1 MEMQQTKVAIIGA
14 GLTGLCCARQL
25 LADGIS
31 CQVFEA
37 DDRVGGRIV
46 TDRQDGFLLDRG
58 FQVFL
63 TSYPEAKEVLSYE
76 ALNLAPFAS
85 GALVHHGGKNR
96 RVVDAWRQPLQAL
109 WSARSPVVPL
119 RDIPRIIGLRHTA
132 LNAERRRA
140 IPANLSTA
148 EYLRQLGFS
157 EGAMQRF
164 FRPFFG
170 GVTLDAELA
179 VPARYFL
186 FLFEMFARGKATL
199 PADGMQAIPEQIA
212 ASLPPGTL
220 QLETTITKLAGNQLE
235 LDCGDRVE
243 AEHVVV
249 ATEASAAARLLG
261 TEFEAPASNS
271 TTTVYYGADRSE
283 LGEPILLLKG
293 DGSGPVNH
301 VCFPSDVQSSYA
313 PQGAALASVSVLGI
327 EESSD
332 LELDHAVRKQLRSW
346 MSDAVDRWQLLR
358 IDRIKRAL
366 PRISDAEGLGFRAV
380 SNTVTLCGDHLLTP
394 SIQGAMVAGRHA
406 AEHARQSITG

>member
-1 MEMQQTKVAIIGA
+1 MKMQQTKVAIIGA
-14 GLTGLCCARQL
+14 GLAGLCCARQL
-25 LADGIS
+25 SADGIS

-63 TSYPEAKEVLSYE
+63 TSYPEAKNILSYE

-96 RVVDAWRQPLQAL
+96 RVVDAWRQPLRAL

-119 RDIPRIIGLRHTA
+119 RDIPRIIGLRRAA
-132 LNAERRRA
+132 LNAESRRT
-140 IPANLSTA
+140 IPANLTAA
-148 EYLRQLGFS
+148 EYLRQRGFS
-157 EGAMQRF
+157 EEAMQRF

-170 GVTLDAELA
+170 GVTLDSELA

-199 PADGMQAIPEQIA
+199 PANGMQAIPEQIA
-212 ASLPPGTL
+212 ATLPPGTL
-220 QLETTITKLAGNQLE
+220 QLESTITKIDGNQLE
-235 LDCGDRVE
+235 RNNGDRIE

-249 ATEASAAARLLG
+249 ATEAFAAARLLG
-261 TEFEAPASNS
+261 TEFEDPASNS

-283 LGEPILLLKG
+283 LDEPILLLRG

-301 VCFPSDVQSSYA
+301 VCFPSDVQPSYA
-313 PQGAALASVSVLGI
+313 PPGAALASVSVLGV

-332 LELDHAVRKQLRSW
+332 RELDCAVRKQLKSW

-358 IDRIKRAL
+358 VDRIKRAL
-366 PRISDAEGLGFRAV
+366 PRISNADGNGLREI
-380 SNTVTLCGDHLLTP
+380 SNAVTLCGDHLLTP

-406 AEHARQSITG
+406 AERVRQSVTR